1 MRLRESIL
9 LIITLVVSS
18 WVSADSN
25 ISGILHNQYGKTVS
39 DAEIFINDTH
49 VFQPN
54 TDGTF
59 SIQIKNDI
67 KSITI
72 RSFEFYSH
80 KIIADFNQKELDFGE
95 IHLIPRLLWT
105 DKCIK
110 LYREKS
116 ADHGKFSHK
125 KFEGMSKAKRPRYK
139 KWVIH
144 GQSKFYNTEG
154 KLVTTLKF
162 KEGLLVV
169 YKRTSRL
176 KRLEYSVVMNEKYE
190 VILDLTS

>member
-1 MRLRESIL
+1 MRLQDSIL
-9 LIITLVVSS
+9 LIVTLVMSS
-18 WVSADSN
+18 LVSADSN
-25 ISGILHNQYGKTVS
+25 ISGSLHNQYGKIVS

-80 KIIADFNQKELDFGE
+80 KIMANFAQRELDLGE
-95 IHLIPRLLWT
+95 IYLIPRLLWT

-110 LYREKS
+110 LHHEKS

-125 KFEGMSKAKRPRYK
+125 KFEGMSKDKKPRYK

-144 GQSKFYNTEG
+144 GRSKFYDTKG
-154 KLVTTLKF
+154 RLVTTLKF
-162 KEGLLVV
+162 KKGVLVV
-169 YKRTSRL
+169 YRRASRL
-176 KRLEYSVVMNEKYE
+176 KWLKYSVIMNEKHE
-190 VILDLTS
+190 IILDLTS

>member
-80 KIIADFNQKELDFGE
+80 KIIVDFNQKELDFGE

-116 ADHGKFSHK
+116 ADHGKF
-125 KFEGMSKAKRPRYK
+125 
-139 KWVIH
+139 
-144 GQSKFYNTEG
+144 
-154 KLVTTLKF
+154 
-162 KEGLLVV
+162 
-169 YKRTSRL
+169 
-176 KRLEYSVVMNEKYE
+176 
-190 VILDLTS
+190 